1 MPLIS
6 QSIPTLLRGV
16 SQASEAQKQSD
27 HALAQENFLSSPAE
41 GLKRRSGTQYIATLQ
56 SSAMGNVH
64 IHTINRDQNE
74 NYIAVFGNKSIKVFD
89 AKDGSEK
96 NIVFNNTST
105 DDFNYLIRDALPNQ
119 TTLNNNTNFIAG
131 TYSQSD
137 VTGDASGTIITITSN
152 GHGLKTGDVA
162 GCDFTSGHAVDG
174 DFTVTVTS
182 ANTFTC
188 TAASSDSTSGV
199 VYFSTSSPKEE
210 FKTVS
215 VADYTFVLNTNKKVA
230 MTTDLSPGVNNGAL
244 IFFNQVSDK
253 TYYTITINNTIAVY
267 DTSNDNTLSTTTV
280 ATGIKDKLLASPDS
294 GSALTGFTII
304 QNGPVLWIKKDD
316 NTDFGIDT
324 NDTQGN
330 SQITLVKK
338 SIQNFTDLPVV
349 APNNFVV
356 EVKGSDSTKF
366 DNHYVKF
373 VTNNGGSFEQGQWEE
388 TVKPGISYKFD
399 YETMPYVL
407 VRKRNGDFLFSQ
419 ADGGQYSIIDKTV
432 TYSLANQVVTV
443 TSTAHGLST
452 GNQVEVK
459 ILSGNALPLSAI
471 KTITVTD
478 ANTFTYPVD
487 TGGFSTNMSLAY
499 GLANTETLPKWGE
512 RTVGDLDTAPNPSFV
527 GQRLN
532 NIFFFRNR
540 LGILSDDDVI
550 LSRVGEYFN
559 FFPETVTTV
568 IDSDPIDVAASNTK
582 VSILKHAITMGEQ
595 LILFSENTQFVLS
608 ASDDSLTP
616 KTANILVSTAF
627 ESNTKPNPISV
638 GSSIYFMTK
647 KGVYSGV
654 REYITQPGINI
665 KDASDITIH
674 IPRYI
679 PGDILKLTALDTKN
693 ILVLLPDSTG
703 ITTPNSSEKN
713 LYINR
718 WLYGEDSKKVL
729 NSWSEISI
737 GNALTKI
744 LHIDFIDTDLH
755 LVIEESNQ
763 TLLVRLPFEDNFST
777 EHASGE
783 IIQLPVEA
791 HLDDKINESTTGFS
805 FAYSS
810 TTKLSTFTFPYKLRE
825 TPTIIGRYCKQK
837 TDLAKSHSVAYPTET
852 STYVDIKGDTKD
864 LQPFQHIL
872 TSKVATADAGTTQTV
887 TAEGDYRNS
896 KLLMGYSFLSSY
908 VFSQQKIIDKTT
920 NAPVLSS
927 RVQMRY
933 FYLKYENTGSFG
945 IEVMPEGN
953 IYSYKFNF
961 NKLGT
966 TSADSFLGSR
976 IVKLNNIGKFEN
988 DVDPIVNTTAIP
1000 CVAVIDETSPSQTII
1015 NNSWESFR
1023 NKWPDRPFF
1032 ILVPV
1037 GEGNSTAAVKH
1048 PTIEPQ
1054 DYTKTAVNRDNGSTN
1069 NVSDWFTL
1077 TGMSQ
1082 YGAGTEI
1089 TLWVDVSGSM
1099 TLSTV
1104 QASYNKFLADC
1115 ATANIN
1121 VTITTEANTNEDYV
1135 YPFIDNE
1142 IGGGGGTTDPN
1153 PIWKGDIAGVFSTP
1167 LESGVYKFPVMSKA
1181 DRVSIL
1187 VHTDSV
1193 FSAGFVSAEYEAMYH
1208 SRSRKI

>member
-16 SQASEAQKQSD
+16 SQAAEAQKKSD

-64 IHTINRDQNE
+64 IQTIYRDKTE
-74 NYIAVFGNKSIKVFD
+74 SYIAVFGDQTMKVFD
-89 AKDGSEK
+89 AKTGAEKGIDILDGSQTYLDTDSGKEK
-96 NIVFNNTST
+96 EQIKS
-105 DDFNYLIRDALPNQ
+105 
-119 TTLNNNTNFIAG
+119 
-131 TYSQSD
+131 
-137 VTGDASGTIITITSN
+137 
-152 GHGLKTGDVA
+152 
-162 GCDFTSGHAVDG
+162 
-174 DFTVTVTS
+174 
-182 ANTFTC
+182 
-188 TAASSDSTSGV
+188 
-199 VYFSTSSPKEE
+199 
-210 FKTVS
+210 VS
-215 VADYTFVLNTNKKVA
+215 VADYTFVLNTIKTVA
-230 MTTDLSPGVNNGAL
+230 MAADVSPGLNNGAL

-253 TYYTITINNTIAVY
+253 TDYTITVDSTVA
-267 DTSNDNTLSTTTV
+267 THATTNDDPLSTTTV
-280 ATGIKDKLLASPDS
+280 GTKIKDKLLGQNSESSSS
-294 GSALTGFTII
+294 GSALSGFTIQ
-304 QNGPVLWIKKDD
+304 QNGPILWIKKDD
-316 NTDFGIDT
+316 NTDFTIDAK
-324 NDTQGN
+324 DTQGN
-330 SQITLVKK
+330 TQITLVKK

-373 VTNNGGSFEQGQWEE
+373 VTNNGGTFEQGQWEE
-388 TVKPGISYKFD
+388 TLKPGIQFKYD
-399 YETMPYVL
+399 YSTTPHVL
-407 VRKRNGDFLFSQ
+407 IRKADGRFAFAQ
-419 ADGGQYSIIDKTV
+419 ADGGTYALYTKTG
-432 TYSLANQVVTV
+432 TYTQANYVVTV
-443 TSTAHGLST
+443 TSTDHGFST
-452 GNQVEVK
+452 GD
-459 ILSGNALPLSAI
+459 ILDLKFTSGNATSGITAV
-471 KTITVTD
+471 TVTD
-478 ANTFTYPVD
+478 ANTFNYTVSD
-487 TGGFSTNMSLAY
+487 GNFSSNQNVIF
-499 GLANTETLPKWGE
+499 GKANTETLPKWND

-527 GQRLN
+527 GHKIN

-540 LGILSDDDVI
+540 LGFLADDDVI

-582 VSILKHAITMGEQ
+582 VSILKHAVPMGEQ
-595 LILFSENTQFVLS
+595 LIIFSENTQFVLS

-638 GSSIYFMTK
+638 GNSIYFMTK

-654 REYITQPGINI
+654 REYITQPGVNI

-693 ILVLLPDSTG
+693 LLVLLPDSTG
-703 ITTPNSSEKN
+703 ITTPESSEKN

-718 WLYGEDSKKVL
+718 WLYGDDSQKVL

-737 GNALTKI
+737 GNASTKI
-744 LHIDFIDTDLH
+744 LNVDFVDTDLY
-755 LVIEESNQ
+755 LVIEETNQ
-763 TLLVRLPFEDNFST
+763 TVLVKLPFEDDYSM
-777 EHASGE
+777 EHASGDV
-783 IIQLPVEA
+783 IQLPVEA

-805 FAYSS
+805 IAYDS

-825 TPTIIGRYCKQK
+825 TPTIIGRYCKQE
-837 TDLAKSHSVAYPTET
+837 TDLAASHSTAYSTET
-852 STYVDIKGDTKD
+852 STYVNLKGDTKT
-864 LQPFQHIL
+864 LQPFQSVP
-872 TSKVATADAGTTQTV
+872 TSKVTTANAGTTQTV

-896 KLLMGYSFLSSY
+896 KLLMGYPFLSSY
-908 VFSQQKIIDKTT
+908 VFSQQKLIDKST
-920 NAPVLSS
+920 NAPILSS

-933 FYLKYENTGSFG
+933 FYLNYENTGSFG
-945 IEVMPEGN
+945 VEVMPEGN
-953 IYSYKFNF
+953 IFSYKFNF
-961 NKLGT
+961 NKLGA
-966 TSADSFLGSR
+966 TSTNKFLGSQ
-976 IVKLNNIGKFEN
+976 IVKLNSAGEFVNQVETDI
-988 DVDPIVNTTAIP
+988 NTTAIP
-1000 CVAVIDETSPSQTII
+1000 CVAVIDETSPTQTTI

-1023 NKWPDRPFF
+1023 NKWPDRPFY

-1048 PTIEPQ
+1048 PTINPQ
-1054 DYTKTAVNRDNGSTN
+1054 DYTKTAVNRDNGSTSST
-1069 NVSDWFTL
+1069 SDWFAL
-1077 TGMSQ
+1077 TEMSQ

-1115 ATANIN
+1115 ATANID
-1121 VTITTEANTNEDYV
+1121 VTITTDANTNEDYV

-1142 IGGGGGTTDPN
+1142 IGTGQSEDTN
-1153 PIWKGDIAGVFSTP
+1153 VIWRGDNAGVFINP
-1167 LESGVYKFPVMSKA
+1167 LETGVYKFPVMSKA

-1208 SRSRKI
+1208 SRSKRL

>member
-16 SQASEAQKQSD
+16 SQAAEAQKKSD

-64 IHTINRDQNE
+64 IQTIYRDKTE
-74 NYIAVFGNKSIKVFD
+74 SYIAVFGDQTMKVFD
-89 AKDGSEK
+89 AKTGAEKGIDILDGSQTYLDTDSGKEK
-96 NIVFNNTST
+96 EQIKS
-105 DDFNYLIRDALPNQ
+105 
-119 TTLNNNTNFIAG
+119 
-131 TYSQSD
+131 
-137 VTGDASGTIITITSN
+137 
-152 GHGLKTGDVA
+152 
-162 GCDFTSGHAVDG
+162 
-174 DFTVTVTS
+174 
-182 ANTFTC
+182 
-188 TAASSDSTSGV
+188 
-199 VYFSTSSPKEE
+199 
-210 FKTVS
+210 VS
-215 VADYTFVLNTNKKVA
+215 VADYTFVLNTIKTVA
-230 MTTDLSPGVNNGAL
+230 MAADVSPGLNNGAL

-253 TYYTITINNTIAVY
+253 TDYTITVDSTVA
-267 DTSNDNTLSTTTV
+267 THATTNDDPLSTTTV
-280 ATGIKDKLLASPDS
+280 GTKIKDKLLGQNSESPSS
-294 GSALTGFTII
+294 GSALSGFTIQ
-304 QNGPVLWIKKDD
+304 QNGPILWIKKDD
-316 NTDFGIDT
+316 NTDFTIDAK
-324 NDTQGN
+324 DTQGN
-330 SQITLVKK
+330 TQITLVKK

-373 VTNNGGSFEQGQWEE
+373 VTNNGGTFEQGQWEE
-388 TVKPGISYKFD
+388 TLKPGIQFKYD
-399 YETMPYVL
+399 YSTTPHVL
-407 VRKRNGDFLFSQ
+407 IRKADGRFAFAQ
-419 ADGGQYSIIDKTV
+419 ADGGTYALYTKTG
-432 TYSLANQVVTV
+432 TYTQANYVVTV
-443 TSTAHGLST
+443 TSTDHGFST
-452 GNQVEVK
+452 GD
-459 ILSGNALPLSAI
+459 ILDLKFTSGNATSGITAV
-471 KTITVTD
+471 TVTD
-478 ANTFTYPVD
+478 ANTFNYTVSD
-487 TGGFSTNMSLAY
+487 GNFSSNQNVIF
-499 GLANTETLPKWGE
+499 GKANTETLPKWND

-527 GQRLN
+527 GHKIN

-540 LGILSDDDVI
+540 LGFLADDDVI

-582 VSILKHAITMGEQ
+582 VSILKHAVPMGEQ
-595 LILFSENTQFVLS
+595 LIIFSENTQFVLS

-638 GSSIYFMTK
+638 GNSIYFMTK

-654 REYITQPGINI
+654 REYITQPGVNI

-693 ILVLLPDSTG
+693 LLVLLPDSTG
-703 ITTPNSSEKN
+703 ITTPESSEKN

-718 WLYGEDSKKVL
+718 WLYGDDSQKVL

-737 GNALTKI
+737 GNASTKI
-744 LHIDFIDTDLH
+744 LNVDFVDTDLY
-755 LVIEESNQ
+755 LVIEETNQ
-763 TLLVRLPFEDNFST
+763 TVLVKLPFEDDYSM
-777 EHASGE
+777 EHASGDV
-783 IIQLPVEA
+783 IQLPVEA

-805 FAYSS
+805 IAYDS

-825 TPTIIGRYCKQK
+825 TPTIIGRYCKQE
-837 TDLAKSHSVAYPTET
+837 TDLAASHSTAYSTET
-852 STYVDIKGDTKD
+852 STYVNLKGDTKT
-864 LQPFQHIL
+864 LQPFQSVP
-872 TSKVATADAGTTQTV
+872 TSKVTTANAGTTQTV

-896 KLLMGYSFLSSY
+896 KLLMGYPFLSSY
-908 VFSQQKIIDKTT
+908 VFSQQKLIDKST
-920 NAPVLSS
+920 NAPILSS

-933 FYLKYENTGSFG
+933 FYLNYENTGSFG
-945 IEVMPEGN
+945 VEVMPEGN
-953 IYSYKFNF
+953 IFSYKFNF
-961 NKLGT
+961 NKLGA
-966 TSADSFLGSR
+966 TSTNKFLGSQ
-976 IVKLNNIGKFEN
+976 IVKLNSAGEFVNQVETDI
-988 DVDPIVNTTAIP
+988 NTTAIP
-1000 CVAVIDETSPSQTII
+1000 CVAVIDETSPTQTTI

-1023 NKWPDRPFF
+1023 NKWPDRPFY

-1048 PTIEPQ
+1048 PTINPQ
-1054 DYTKTAVNRDNGSTN
+1054 DYTKTAVNRDNGSTSST
-1069 NVSDWFTL
+1069 SDWFAL
-1077 TGMSQ
+1077 TEMSQ

-1115 ATANIN
+1115 ATANID
-1121 VTITTEANTNEDYV
+1121 VTITTDANTNEDYV

-1142 IGGGGGTTDPN
+1142 IGTGQSEDTN
-1153 PIWKGDIAGVFSTP
+1153 VIWRGDNAGVFINP
-1167 LESGVYKFPVMSKA
+1167 LETGVYKFPVMSKA

-1208 SRSRKI
+1208 SRSKRL